1 MEKVIRFY
9 VYSKFF
15 MKILLFY
22 FWEISKKFLKNE
34 VENEVKKEETMVSQ
48 NEGGSVTRIEDE
60 NLIQDHSD
68 GSIETINY
76 D

>member
-1 MEKVIRFY
+1 
-9 VYSKFF
+9 

-34 VENEVKKEETMVSQ
+34 VENEVKKEETIVSQ
-48 NEGGSVTRIEDE
+48 NEDGSVTRLEDE
-60 NLIQDHSD
+60 NLIQDNSD
-68 GSIETINY
+68 GSTETINY